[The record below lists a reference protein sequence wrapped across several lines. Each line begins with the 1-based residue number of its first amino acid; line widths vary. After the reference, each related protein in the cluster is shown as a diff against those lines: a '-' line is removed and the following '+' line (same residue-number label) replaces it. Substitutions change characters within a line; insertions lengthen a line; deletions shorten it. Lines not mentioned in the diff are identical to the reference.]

1 MQVKTI
7 KDGLVLLQRGKSVYV
22 SNHSPRAGN
31 EGIRRDVPHH
41 IIVWLMGERVAMVD
55 GRLVAV
61 YSVTAVRHC

>member
-41 IIVWLMGERVAMVD
+41 IIV
-55 GRLVAV
+55 
-61 YSVTAVRHC
+61 